1 MTRKIMVLTDL
12 IDNEGNQDI
21 KRVSNEK
28 VLYMYFLYLA
38 RTQPHS

>member
-1 MTRKIMVLTDL
+1 MTRKIIVLTDL

-21 KRVSNEK
+21 THVGNKK

-38 RTQPHS
+38 RTQQHS